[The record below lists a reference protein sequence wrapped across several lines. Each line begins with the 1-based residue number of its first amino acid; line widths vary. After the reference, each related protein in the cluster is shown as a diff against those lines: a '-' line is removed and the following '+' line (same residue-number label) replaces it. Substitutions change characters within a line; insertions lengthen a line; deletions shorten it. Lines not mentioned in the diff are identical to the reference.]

1 MTFFRR
7 FVSIALILCIAGLG
21 LPLSAQAG
29 MLPTETA
36 IGSST
41 KDRIVSFLERGDVR
55 AQMEKMGVNPADAKA
70 RVAAMTDS
78 EAAQLAGQIDQMPA
92 GADAA
97 GAIVGALILV
107 FIVLLITDLL
117 GFTKVFPFTKPIR

>member
-7 FVSIALILCIAGLG
+7 FVSLALILCIAGLG

-29 MLPTETA
+29 MMSTETA

-70 RVAAMTDS
+70 RVAAMTDN

-92 GADAA
+92 GADA
-97 GAIVGALILV
+97 GAVIGVIVLVAL
-107 FIVLLITDLL
+107 VLLITDLL
-117 GFTKVFPFTKPIR
+117 GFTKIYPFTKPIR

>member
-7 FVSIALILCIAGLG
+7 FVSIALILSIAGLG

-92 GADAA
+92 GADA
-97 GAIVGALILV
+97 GAVIGVIVLIAL
-107 FIVLLITDLL
+107 VLLITDLL
-117 GFTKVFPFTKPIR
+117 GFTKIYPFTKPIR